1 LIIILEEFRM
11 KIEGM
16 GSAMTNDQLMI
27 NLLNNK
33 TIDYELQMVLLEKR
47 IVNK

>member
-1 LIIILEEFRM
+1 M